1 MGTVANVVAD
11 IYEVKIGGSA
21 AGFHATVGVSALITK
36 HPIVTGGTGTDIVG
50 ELVAG
55 RTPVLEIEFL
65 EGTLA
70 QLRTLLG
77 MGGSDTEP
85 PAVGTA
91 VTTTTVHLHLVA
103 DGATTTRDLWFFAVG
118 FGDLELVP
126 SDGQGEARWKVR
138 GVCQRN
144 SSGKVWQFGPVA

>member
-1 MGTVANVVAD
+1 MGTATNIVAD

-21 AGFHATVGVSALITK
+21 AGFHATVGVGALIKK
-36 HPIVTGGTGTDIVG
+36 HAITTGGTGEDIVG

-55 RTPVLEIEFL
+55 RTPVIEIEFL

-77 MGGSDTEP
+77 MGASDTEP

-91 VTTTTVHLHLVA
+91 VATTTVHLHLVA
-103 DGATTTRDLWFFAVG
+103 DGATTTRDYWFFQVA
-118 FGDLELVP
+118 FGDLELVK
-126 SDGQGEARWKVR
+126 SDGIGEARWMVR
-138 GVCQRN
+138 GNCHRN
-144 SSGKVWQFGPVA
+144 SSGKVWQFGPVS